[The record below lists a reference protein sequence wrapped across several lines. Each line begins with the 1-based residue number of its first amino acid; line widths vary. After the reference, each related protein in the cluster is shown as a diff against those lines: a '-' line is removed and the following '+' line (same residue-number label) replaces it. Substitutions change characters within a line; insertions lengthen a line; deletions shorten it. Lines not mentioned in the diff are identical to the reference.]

1 MYANSTRA
9 TRSVAAAVASAFAA
23 AGLGLATTASAEDA
37 KQSFEIYGFAQAD
50 AIYDFGRM
58 NPDWDD
64 AFRPSKIA
72 NPAGIYGSD
81 GQASVSVKQSRFGVK
96 GTMPTSEGH
105 SPIDFK
111 FEFDLFGVGAD
122 AGQTTFRLRHAYG
135 EWGSLLAGQTNSI
148 FMDIDVFP
156 NVIDYWGPNGM
167 VFWRNVQMR
176 WTPYRTESSSFA
188 IGIEEPSN
196 DVDTGQIREFDPE
209 LGDQIQSNEEVP
221 NLVAHWRTK
230 GDWGHVQVAGILRS
244 LGYDTKGTPKN
255 EPKGDELGWGVNLS
269 GTVNTWGKD
278 KILWQYVYGHG
289 IASYMND
296 GGMDLAP
303 KGRLPTATDPG
314 NASAEAIPL
323 TGIVAY
329 YDHYWNEEFSTS
341 FGYSTTFVD
350 NSNLQTPDT
359 YKSGQYASVNLLY
372 YPVTNVMIG
381 GEVIWGDLE
390 FKDGSTQDDTRFQFS
405 IKYNWG
411 KTF

>member
-9 TRSVAAAVASAFAA
+9 TRSVAAAVASALFA

-105 SPIDFK
+105 APIDFK

-167 VFWRNVQMR
+167 VFWRNVQIR
-176 WTPYRTESSSFA
+176 WTPWKTESSSFA
-188 IGIEEPSN
+188 VGIEEPSN
-196 DVDTGQIREFDPE
+196 DIDPGQIREFDSDAGRGPPE
-209 LGDQIQSNEEVP
+209 RREGAQSRGA
-221 NLVAHWRTK
+221 LAH
-230 GDWGHVQVAGILRS
+230 
-244 LGYDTKGTPKN
+244 
-255 EPKGDELGWGVNLS
+255 E
-269 GTVNTWGKD
+269 
-278 KILWQYVYGHG
+278 
-289 IASYMND
+289 
-296 GGMDLAP
+296 
-303 KGRLPTATDPG
+303 GRLGPRAGRRHPARPRLRYEVHAEQQAQGQRHGLGREPERLDQRARAATR
-314 NASAEAIPL
+314 SCC
-323 TGIVAY
+323 
-329 YDHYWNEEFSTS
+329 STS
-341 FGYSTTFVD
+341 T
-350 NSNLQTPDT
+350 
-359 YKSGQYASVNLLY
+359 
-372 YPVTNVMIG
+372 VTA
-381 GEVIWGDLE
+381 LRA
-390 FKDGSTQDDTRFQFS
+390 T
-405 IKYNWG
+405 
-411 KTF
+411 